1 MNLLETDGWTTFT
14 EDFLAK
20 ENKLQSIKLGMTDPR
35 DPPQEEA
42 FEEEEF
48 NEDVRN
54 SLEDL
59 L

>member
-1 MNLLETDGWTTFT
+1 
-14 EDFLAK
+14 
-20 ENKLQSIKLGMTDPR
+20 MTDPR